1 MNRNC
6 LLIIIA
12 LAMMLGLV
20 ACEPHSNATSTLP
33 TSASVLPTLT
43 PLPSPTWTQTVRPG
57 LVPTDNPVITP
68 SPRPTTTPCPT
79 PTPGGPVGPIL
90 FSAVECVG
98 DYCEPFSSDVAPIY
112 IINSDGSGMRQI
124 YTGTGVT
131 SDFQL
136 SPDGT
141 KLAFTDSYYIDID
154 EQRHSS
160 GNVSILDLASG
171 QAWVVAPGDPIQQVW
186 GPRWVSNEMLV
197 YAARAIEPAD
207 SSSNIYLTNV
217 HGEWRQQ
224 LTHRPLG
231 RTSIL
236 DVAIS
241 PDSAQLLFA
250 ELVLESDV
258 TTVYRMDMD
267 GTELMEL
274 ITLPARA
281 HTVNVAWS
289 PTGDRI
295 VFYPIPMGSADY
307 APIYT
312 AGTDGSEI
320 TEIAILPGGH
330 ILDLVG
336 WTEDQTGMIF
346 YACSRALQAHQIVEV
361 QGDGNARTLVTIEIP
376 GTLASTT
383 SCSLGELSPDQ
394 QRFALSPFYPFAGN
408 GNLYVMDM
416 FSGCCHQI
424 LSGYRVQSILWLP
437 EDAFLQ
443 PKYQ

>member
-1 MNRNC
+1 MNRNG
-6 LLIIIA
+6 LLMIVA

-20 ACEPHSNATSTLP
+20 ACESYSTATSTLP
-33 TSASVLPTLT
+33 TPASVLPTST
-43 PLPSPTWTQTVRPG
+43 PLPSPTWTPTVRPG
-57 LVPTDNPVITP
+57 PVPTDTPAITP
-68 SPRPTTTPCPT
+68 SPQSITTPCPT
-79 PTPGGPVGPIL
+79 PTLGGSVDQIL
-90 FSAVECVG
+90 FSAVECID
-98 DYCEPFSSDVAPIY
+98 DYCEPSSSDVAPIY
-112 IINSDGSGMRQI
+112 IIGSDGSGMRQI

-131 SDFQL
+131 SDLQL

-141 KLAFTDSYYIDID
+141 KLAFTDYYYSDID
-154 EQRHSS
+154 GQRHSS
-160 GNVSILDLASG
+160 GNISILDLASG
-171 QAWVVAPGDPIQQVW
+171 QAWVVAPGDPIQQAW

-197 YAARAIEPAD
+197 YAARAIEPVD
-207 SSSNIYLTNV
+207 SSSNVYLTDV
-217 HGEWRQQ
+217 HGERHQQ

-258 TTVYRMDMD
+258 TTVYRMDID

-274 ITLPARA
+274 ITLPAKA
-281 HTVNVAWS
+281 HAVNVAWS
-289 PTGDRI
+289 PTGDQI
-295 VFYPIPMGSADY
+295 VFYPIPVGFADY
-307 APIYT
+307 TPIYT
-312 AGTDGSEI
+312 AGADGSEI

-346 YACSRALQAHQIVEV
+346 YACSRALQANQIVEV
-361 QGDGNARTLVTIEIP
+361 QSDGNARTLVTIEIP

-394 QRFALSPFYPFAGN
+394 QRFVLSPLYPFVGN

-416 FSGCCHQI
+416 SSGCCRQI

-437 EDAFLQ
+437 EDDFLQ
-443 PKYQ
+443 LKYQ